1 MQTKYWV
8 YILSFL
14 RLDSNKIYLSKGT
27 LAYKGVD
34 FVAIEPLFARINNV
48 IVICVIVSIVVHVDL
63 ALLVTALVSLTLGH
77 FPLLLCIVHLK
88 QGQILSYSTTNKQ
101 NLTTLYIQGH
111 VIVNSLCSISNVY
124 EEGKIKFNNAKL
136 IKWYKRSPFYL
147 IEFNLQ
153 IFYQA
158 NVEGILWLFLN

>member
-88 QGQILSYSTTNKQ
+88 QGQILSYSTTKPYNIIYK
-101 NLTTLYIQGH
+101 
-111 VIVNSLCSISNVY
+111 VMSLSTPFAPY
-124 EEGKIKFNNAKL
+124 QMYTKRGKL
-136 IKWYKRSPFYL
+136 SL
-147 IEFNLQ
+147 MM
-153 IFYQA
+153 
-158 NVEGILWLFLN
+158 LNW